1 MGNEL
6 PPFQHDALNHIMLKK
21 YIFLTKPGI
30 IFGNFVTTLGGF
42 FLAAQGSIDILL
54 FILTLVGTVLV
65 VASGCVVNNYIDQ
78 DIDHKMERT
87 QNRALVTKAINP
99 TVALIFAF
107 VLGVLGLGILWIFTN
122 IYAFGFAILGFI
134 VYVFFYS
141 LWSKRTSI
149 HQTVIGSISGACPPV
164 IGYTA
169 VSHEFDVAALLV
181 FLAYALWQMPHSW
194 GIAIY
199 RFDDYKIA
207 GIPILPVAR
216 SIQRTKI
223 ESLIYVCLFTAVLN
237 GLYCF
242 HYTNIFFLIIFNSL
256 CGYWIYLSV
265 IGFKAENDQLWAKRY
280 FLYSVILITALSVS
294 FLFSYNA
301 QAPHL
306 PIF

>member
-1 MGNEL
+1 
-6 PPFQHDALNHIMLKK
+6 MLKK

-30 IFGNFVTTLGGF
+30 LFGNFVTTLGGF
-42 FLAAQGSIDILL
+42 FLAAQGSVDILL
-54 FILTLVGTVLV
+54 LIYTLIGTTLV

-87 QNRALVTKAINP
+87 QNRALVQKTISANI
-99 TVALIFAF
+99 ALLYSFI
-107 VLGVLGLGILWIFTN
+107 LGTAGLAMLWFLVN
-122 IYAFGFAILGFI
+122 IYATGFAIIGFI

-169 VSHEFDVAALLV
+169 VTHEFDVAALLL
-181 FLAYALWQMPHSW
+181 FLAYGLWQMPHSW

-199 RFDDYKIA
+199 RFNDYKTA

-216 SIQRTKI
+216 TVFRTKV
-223 ESLIYVCLFTAVLN
+223 ESLIYVVLFTAVLN

-242 HYTNIFFLIIFNSL
+242 HYTNVFFLITFNAL
-256 CGYWIYLSV
+256 CAYWIYLSV
-265 IGFKAENDQLWAKRY
+265 IGFKASNDQVWAKRY
-280 FLYSVILITALSVS
+280 FLYSVILITALSIS
-294 FLFSYNA
+294 FSFSYYSP
-301 QAPHL
+301 APHL